1 MDPAN
6 FLVKNHL
13 NFEKLFFDYTDSKPA
28 QKITKSN

>member
-13 NFEKLFFDYTDSKPA
+13 NFEKLFFDYTDSKSA